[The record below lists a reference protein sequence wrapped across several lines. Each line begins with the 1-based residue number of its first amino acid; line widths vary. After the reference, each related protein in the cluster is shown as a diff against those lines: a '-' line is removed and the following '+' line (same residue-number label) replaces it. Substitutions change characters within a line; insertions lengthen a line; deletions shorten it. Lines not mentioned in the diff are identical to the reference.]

1 MESMR
6 PKRAL
11 LSVYYKEKLE
21 PLARQLHR
29 LGVELISTGGTGQQL
44 ESWGLPWTAVEKL
57 TGFPEVFG
65 GRVKTLHPV
74 VFGGILQRRDHPQ
87 DQTDAQRHHLAPI
100 DLVVVELYPFA
111 ETVEQGGAEQEII
124 EKIDIGGVSLIRA
137 AAKNFSDV
145 LVLSSTQD
153 VEELTA
159 HLEENKGNSSLAFRR
174 SMAARAFQCA
184 AAYDAQI
191 EAWFATGRVL
201 SHRLE
206 RQDWQ
211 SLRYGENPHQKAYW
225 KGRPA
230 DWYEVLSGKA
240 LSFNNLLDLEAGLD
254 LLSDTGPRAVMV
266 LKHNVACGFS
276 QAPNDLEAWKEAL
289 SGDPVSAFGGVII
302 SGRKVTKAMAEA
314 MNKVFFELL
323 AAPDFEEEALEILK
337 EKKQRILLRLTQ
349 QAAFPAWKQKQL
361 LGGELWQERDQGI
374 PEDRLVS
381 GRPLSQEQANDLALA
396 RLLVKH
402 ARSNAIVL
410 VKSQKLIGTG
420 SGHVSRVDAA
430 RFALQK
436 AKEFGHELKGAVMA
450 SDAFFP
456 FPDCVDLAAEEGIS
470 CIWQPGGSVRDQAS
484 IEAAETHKI
493 SMVMG
498 GIRHFRHG

>member
-1 MESMR
+1 MESVG

-21 PLARQLHR
+21 PLARQLHA
-29 LGVELISTGGTGQQL
+29 LGLELISTGGTGKQL
-44 ESWGLPWTAVEKL
+44 DSWGLPWTSVENL

-74 VFGGILQRRDHPQ
+74 VFGGLLQRRMHPQ
-87 DQTDAQRHHLAPI
+87 DQEDAQKHALAPI

-111 ETVEQGGAEQEII
+111 ATVEQGATEQEII

-137 AAKNFSDV
+137 AAKNFSEV

-153 VEELTA
+153 VDELIE
-159 HLEENKGNSSLAFRR
+159 HLNENQGESSLVFRR
-174 SMAARAFQCA
+174 AMAARAFQRT

-191 EAWFATGRVL
+191 EAWFATGGVL
-201 SHRLE
+201 SHSLE
-206 RQDWQ
+206 GLDWQ
-211 SLRYGENPHQKAYW
+211 SLRYGENPHQKAFW
-225 KGRPA
+225 KGRAA
-230 DWYEVLSGKA
+230 DWFEVLSGKP

-254 LLSDTGPRAVMV
+254 LLSDTGERALMV

-276 QAPNDLEAWKEAL
+276 KAQDGVEAWREAL
-289 SGDPVSAFGGVII
+289 SGDPVSAFGGVIV

-314 MNKVFFELL
+314 MHEVFFELL
-323 AAPDFEEEALEILK
+323 AAPDFEAEALEILQ
-337 EKKQRILLRLTQ
+337 EKKNRILLKLTQ
-349 QAAFPAWKQKQL
+349 KASFPRWKSKQL
-361 LGGELWQERDQGI
+361 LGGTLWQERDNGN
-374 PEDRLVS
+374 PEDRLTTS
-381 GRPLSQEQANDLALA
+381 RPLSQEETEDLSLA

-410 VKSQKLIGTG
+410 VKDQKLIGTG

-436 AKEFGHELKGAVMA
+436 AREFGHELKGAVMA

-456 FPDCVDLAAEEGIS
+456 FPDCVDLASEVGIAA
-470 CIWQPGGSVRDQAS
+470 IWQPGGSVRDKDS
-484 IEAAETHKI
+484 IDAAEAHKI

-498 GIRHFRHG
+498 GVRHFKHG

>member
-11 LSVYYKEKLE
+11 LSVYYKDKLE
-21 PLARQLHR
+21 PLARQLHAF
-29 LGVELISTGGTGQQL
+29 GVELISTGGTGKQL

-57 TGFPEVFG
+57 TGYPEVFG

-74 VFGGILQRRDHPQ
+74 IFGGLLQRRNNPQ
-87 DQTDAQRHHLAPI
+87 DLQDAQTHALAPI

-111 ETVEQGGAEQEII
+111 ETVQQGATAQEII

-145 LVLSSTQD
+145 LVISSTQD
-153 VEELTA
+153 ADELA
-159 HLEENKGNSSLAFRR
+159 EHLKQNKGESSLAFRR
-174 SMAARAFQCA
+174 SMAARAFQRT

-191 EAWFATGRVL
+191 EAWFATGQVL

-206 RQDWQ
+206 SQDWQ
-211 SLRYGENPHQKAYW
+211 SLRYGENPHQKAFW
-225 KGRPA
+225 KGRAA
-230 DWYEVLSGKA
+230 DWFEVLSGKP

-254 LLSDTGPRAVMV
+254 LLSDAGENSLMV

-276 QAPNDLEAWKEAL
+276 KAMDGVEAWKEAL

-302 SGRKVTKAMAEA
+302 SGRKITKAMAQA
-314 MNKVFFELL
+314 MNEVFFELL
-323 AAPDFEEEALEILK
+323 AAPDFEQEALEVLK
-337 EKKQRILLRLTQ
+337 EKKNRILLQLTQ
-349 QAAFPAWKQKQL
+349 QASFPAWKQKQL
-361 LGGELWQERDQGI
+361 LGGELWQERDNGI
-374 PEDRLVS
+374 PEDRLVT
-381 GRPLSQEQANDLALA
+381 GRPLSQEETNDLALA

-402 ARSNAIVL
+402 ARSNAIVV
-410 VKSQKLIGTG
+410 VKNQKLIGTG

-456 FPDCVDLAAEEGIS
+456 FPDCVDLAAEVGIS

-484 IEAAETHKI
+484 IDAAEAHNI